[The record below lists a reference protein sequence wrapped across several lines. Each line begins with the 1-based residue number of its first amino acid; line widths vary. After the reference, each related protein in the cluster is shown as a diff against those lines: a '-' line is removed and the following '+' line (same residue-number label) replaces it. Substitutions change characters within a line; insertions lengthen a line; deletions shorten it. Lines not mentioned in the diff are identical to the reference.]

1 MDRRRFM
8 WNGVGTLGAACISP
22 YRDSTAAGRE
32 PGAGFE
38 EGSPGTISPDHPNLL
53 VETLNLYGEAAA
65 RSIQEQLERRLTLWE
80 MQTGA

>member
-8 WNGVGTLGAACISP
+8 WNGVRTLGA
-22 YRDSTAAGRE
+22 E
-32 PGAGFE
+32 FE